1 MFARVISSDAREPRV
16 VRSGKRF
23 LRRAIRSSRD
33 RRFSDAIARRGR
45 HRASHAARTLSTST
59 PIPAASRRAA
69 ALRIET
75 HEKRERASAVTEAD
89 ANRLRELAAHF
100 PPHRSYTASQARTM
114 RHPTFTQDSSTI

>member
-1 MFARVISSDAREPRV
+1 M
-16 VRSGKRF
+16 
-23 LRRAIRSSRD
+23 
-33 RRFSDAIARRGR
+33 
-45 HRASHAARTLSTST
+45 
-59 PIPAASRRAA
+59 
-69 ALRIET
+69 RIET